1 MKVLFFSA
9 APTHHKAEDKPSGYN
24 GGGWVGALFGEL
36 LKQPDLE
43 LGGCDIA
50 DGRPEKEMVGEV
62 TYYCVPSHH
71 KAWKDKLLD
80 ALHPW
85 DVRRDEVLWPHYTE
99 RFKRII
105 EDFQPDIIHIFG
117 SELYRGL
124 AALVADRP
132 CVLHIQGLLSLSLYI
147 YLPPGVSRRK
157 YIWKDGWRGVWA
169 NWSYLNY
176 WERSC
181 YREKTALSAV
191 GHVIGRT
198 RWDHEAAAIL
208 APQARYHFGGEMM
221 RPVFYEG
228 GERTLPQKLTL
239 MTTSSAPLYKGF
251 DLILHVAN
259 ILKNVCGLDFE
270 WNVFGNVE
278 PRFAERV
285 TRLKHEDL
293 NIHLCGVA
301 TAEQLRDQLLRST
314 LYFQPSYVEN
324 SPNSVCEAQLLSIPV
339 VATNVGGTD
348 CIVEDGASGLL
359 FPATDPYM
367 GASKVLQLF
376 RDTDLNV
383 KMGERGKETAL
394 KRHDRK
400 AIIQALIE
408 TYKDMLPK
416 GKD

>member
-9 APTHHKAEDKPSGYN
+9 APTQHKAEGKPSGYN

-43 LGGCDIA
+43 LGVCDIA

-62 TYYCVPSHH
+62 TCYCVPSHH

-85 DVRRDEVLWPHYTE
+85 NVRRDEVLWPHYTE

-147 YLPPGVSRRK
+147 YLPPGVSRRE

-198 RWDHEAAAIL
+198 RWDREAAAIL
-208 APQARYHFGGEMM
+208 TPQARYHFGGEMM

-251 DLILHVAN
+251 DLILHVAD

-324 SPNSVCEAQLLSIPV
+324 SPNSVCEAQLLSLPV

-348 CIVEDGASGLL
+348 CIVEDGASGFL

-383 KMGERGKETAL
+383 KMGERGKGIAL

-416 GKD
+416 DSV